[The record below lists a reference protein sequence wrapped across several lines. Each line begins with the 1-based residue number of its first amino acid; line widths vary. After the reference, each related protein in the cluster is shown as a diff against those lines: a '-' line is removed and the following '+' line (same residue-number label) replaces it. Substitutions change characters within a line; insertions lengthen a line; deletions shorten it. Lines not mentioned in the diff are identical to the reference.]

1 MSHVPELKPAD
12 KWIFAMAAFA
22 LVSIIV
28 GTRLAHTHHE
38 ILGDVFFFLGFSTL
52 FALPSVAGLHIIFN
66 ESRSSTAI
74 LWVESILVG
83 ILLMLATQVLALSMF
98 GDTGAAILSL
108 TLAVAFSLLP
118 LFTRPHTN

>member
-66 ESRSSTAI
+66 DSRSSTAI
-74 LWVESILVG
+74 LRVESILVC
-83 ILLMLATQVLALSMF
+83 ILLMLAA
-98 GDTGAAILSL
+98 
-108 TLAVAFSLLP
+108 AFSLLP